1 MRWMDLRKLDR
12 AESVQ
17 LRFRCKQGVLNQVRR
32 GFNFWT
38 LLAKQWCSHQGYKE
52 DGKPW
57 YLNGSVKIERIHKR
71 KCLSQQ
77 GWKDG
82 RQCHWWWQ
90 MGSQQV
96 CQCPDLK
103 WQGHLA
109 SSVSILSQQVRGRW
123 ILPWKVGKAICL
135 HGRLVALG
143 AQSANEFCKGSS
155 YLSC

>member
-1 MRWMDLRKLDR
+1 MKWMDLRKLDR

-17 LRFRCKQGVLNQVRR
+17 LRFSCKQGVLNGNQVRK

-38 LLAKQWCSHQGYKE
+38 LLAKQWCLHQRYKE

-57 YLNGSVKIERIHKR
+57 HLNGSVKIERIHKR

-82 RQCHWWWQ
+82 RQCGVPTS
-90 MGSQQV
+90 MSV
-96 CQCPDLK
+96 SRSSMAR
-103 WQGHLA
+103 A

-135 HGRLVALG
+135 HRRLVALG
-143 AQSANEFCKGSS
+143 AQSANEGSS